1 MVTKKSIVIIDDH
14 PLFREGIKAIIARD
28 PQFEVVGEAGDGT
41 EGLRLAKKLSPDLF
55 VLDLSLPDKNGIS
68 LLRDIKD
75 FLPESHVIIV
85 SIHSRIRYIAEAFQ
99 AGAAGYVVKE
109 SASDRLLEGLHAIC
123 KGEYFLDSSI
133 SLQVVKKLIEAPTK
147 AKITDPAYSALT
159 PREQEVM
166 RLVAEGI
173 SKKEIAKMLF
183 ISIKTVENHRTNIMK
198 KLGFHSTMDLIR
210 YAAKLG
216 LINLDLWKD

>member
-1 MVTKKSIVIIDDH
+1 MVPKKTIVIIDDH

-28 PQFEVVGEAGDGT
+28 PQFEVVGEASDGT
-41 EGLRLAKKLSPDLF
+41 EGLRLATKLNPDLF
-55 VLDLSLPDKNGIS
+55 IIDLSLPDQNGIS

-75 FLPESHVIIV
+75 FLPGSHVMIV
-85 SIHSRIRYIAEAFQ
+85 SMHSKIHYIAEAFQ
-99 AGAAGYVVKE
+99 AGAVGYVVKE
-109 SASDRLLEGLHAIC
+109 SACDRLLEGLHAIG

-133 SLQVVKKLIEAPTK
+133 SPQVVKRLIEPPTK
-147 AKITDPAYSALT
+147 AKITDLAYGTLS

-173 SKKEIAKMLF
+173 PIKEIAKKLF
-183 ISIKTVENHRTNIMK
+183 ISTKTVENHRTNIMK

-216 LINLDLWKD
+216 LINLDLW

>member
-1 MVTKKSIVIIDDH
+1 LVTKKTIIIIDDH

-41 EGLRLAKKLSPDLF
+41 EGLRLAKKFSPDFFLI
-55 VLDLSLPDKNGIS
+55 DLSLPDKNGIS

-75 FLPESHVIIV
+75 FLPESHVMIV
-85 SIHSRIRYIAEAFQ
+85 SMHSKIHYIAEAFQ

-109 SASDRLLEGLHAIC
+109 SASDRLLEGLYAIG

-133 SLQVVKKLIEAPTK
+133 SPQVVKKLIEAPTK
-147 AKITDPAYSALT
+147 TKITDSAYRALT

-198 KLGFHSTMDLIR
+198 KLGFHSTMDIIR

-216 LINLDLWKD
+216 LINLDFWNE